1 MAKQLIICVKHLCEK
16 VKNCGSAAL
25 EGHGEELVMTSS
37 QPVAGHSPTLQYV
50 AKQVLAALL

>member
-1 MAKQLIICVKHLCEK
+1 MGLKPPPPSPP
-16 VKNCGSAAL
+16 GSAAL
-25 EGHGEELVMTSS
+25 EGHGEELVTTTSS